1 MRVWVLF
8 LYILL
13 LSRLMQFL
21 NGFMTITGGSGLQSD
36 ASGLGKRPKLGKIK
50 AEKALI
56 FYF

>member
-1 MRVWVLF
+1 
-8 LYILL
+8 
-13 LSRLMQFL
+13 MQFL